1 MNCNYHTKCYPHTML
16 TLYPNNY
23 VTTIVVL
30 IIFVINLYCIAKVKT
45 NAKITT
51 KIYSTTN
58 E

>member
-1 MNCNYHTKCYPHTML
+1 ML

-23 VTTIVVL
+23 VTAIVVL
-30 IIFVINLYCIAKVKT
+30 IIFVINLYCTAKVKT